1 MNGLKQTT
9 LRLTIQYSLIF
20 FAFVWL
26 FSGGIYL
33 WVNNSLGEGYVN
45 RINNALEQQHS
56 TTKHPVELSDSDA
69 AVAADITLD
78 KLRDILITVNTVAL
92 VVIPLAAYYI
102 SRRTLK
108 PLVESQKSQQ
118 RFVANASHELRTP
131 LAVMLADLDWAA
143 KKPRSADEYKTTI
156 YNTREEVKQMTTLVT
171 SLLLLARLNDTM
183 TIKKQAVSLSDAVL
197 SAIKYYDHAAQAR
210 HISFKTALETDE
222 IGGDTEL
229 IGIVLRNLVDNAV
242 KYANERTTV
251 EISSETAGKKARVT
265 VRNTADEFDASKL
278 THLFDRFYQ
287 SDEHQGGEGFGLGLA
302 IAQQIVEAHGGQI
315 EARTLGEHT
324 IEISFV
330 L

>member
-9 LRLTIQYSLIF
+9 LRLTVQYSLIF
-20 FAFVWL
+20 FAVLWL
-26 FSGGIYL
+26 LSGGIYL

-102 SRRTLK
+102 SRRTLR

-143 KKPRSADEYKTTI
+143 KKPRSAEEYKTTI
-156 YNTREEVKQMTTLVT
+156 HNTRDEVKQMTTLVT

-197 SAIKYYDHAAQAR
+197 SAIKYYDQAAQAR
-210 HISFKTALETDE
+210 HISFKTALATDD
-222 IGGDTEL
+222 IKGDNEL

-242 KYANERTTV
+242 KYAKEHTTV
-251 EISSETAGKKARVT
+251 QVSSEVAGKKVRVS
-265 VRNTADEFDASKL
+265 VRNTTDELDPRKL

-287 SDEHQGGEGFGLGLA
+287 SDVHQGNEGFGLGLA

-315 EARTLGEHT
+315 EARTSSKDE
-324 IEISFV
+324 IEISFTI
-330 L
+330 

>member
-143 KKPRSADEYKTTI
+143 KKPRSAEEYKTTI
-156 YNTREEVKQMTTLVT
+156 HNTRDEVRQMTTLVT

-183 TIKKQAVSLSDAVL
+183 KIKKQAVSLSDAVL
-197 SAIKYYDHAAQAR
+197 SAIKYYDQAARAR
-210 HISFKTALETDE
+210 HLTFETDIQADE
-222 IGGDTEL
+222 LYGDGEL
-229 IGIVLRNLVDNAV
+229 VGIVLRNLIDNAV
-242 KYANERTTV
+242 KYAKERTKIH
-251 EISSETAGKKARVT
+251 ISSETLGKRVH
-265 VRNTADEFDASKL
+265 VVIRNQTDGLDTRQLA
-278 THLFDRFYQ
+278 HLFDRFYQ
-287 SDEHQGGEGFGLGLA
+287 SDVHQGNEGFGLGLA
-302 IAQQIVEAHGGQI
+302 IARQIVEAHGGHI
-315 EARTLGEHT
+315 EARPIEQDT
-324 IEISFV
+324 IEII
-330 L
+330 LDI